1 MYGSSASTLEAKV
14 VILGSQGVGKT
25 SLVIRY
31 IDKTFSPNSTS
42 TIGASFMTKK
52 QTVDNCKV
60 RLQIWDTAG
69 QERFR
74 AMAPMYYR
82 GAQAALLVYDIT
94 SQESFEELSSWIEEL
109 KRNMTEDLVIVV
121 AANKLDL
128 AQTRREVSYDD
139 AQKYITRVLGPET
152 LLYEVSAKEDDG
164 RIEDI
169 FIHIARVLV
178 ERKQYLPSVKRKPT
192 TYLPMD
198 EEPSTTKSSSC
209 CGF

>member
-1 MYGSSASTLEAKV
+1 M
-14 VILGSQGVGKT
+14 I
-25 SLVIRY
+25 I
-31 IDKTFSPNSTS
+31 
-42 TIGASFMTKK
+42 
-52 QTVDNCKV
+52 
-60 RLQIWDTAG
+60 
-69 QERFR
+69 ERFR

-94 SQESFEELSSWIEEL
+94 SQESFEELSSWIDEL
-109 KRNMTEDLVIVV
+109 KRNMTDELVIIV

-128 AQTRREVSYDD
+128 AQSQREVSYDD

-164 RIEDI
+164 TIEDM
-169 FIHIARVLV
+169 FIHVARILV

-192 TYLPMD
+192 NYLPMD
-198 EEPSTTKSSSC
+198 EEPPSPKSSC